1 MPFDGTHFDPPPSR
15 PVRPRLGETTLIIG
29 VGVVAVLLLAL
40 PVPFAALAD
49 IVHYLAKAR

>member
-15 PVRPRLGETTLIIG
+15 PVRPRRGETTLIIG